1 MTQGQIYV
9 GTWVRSIMLMQI
21 QMDHRVLCHHGLR
34 HEQGNPTNA
43 VLSLKLLTQIEL
55 SRQQERIH

>member
-1 MTQGQIYV
+1 
-9 GTWVRSIMLMQI
+9 MLMQI